1 MACMRKY
8 VYFHMRAYHDVRLRK
23 SVFAYKP
30 LKKSYL
36 KNINWFLQTQS
47 ITVHLQTNVGLIQKN
62 SFYSSIVV
70 SLPVTYDPTA

>member
-30 LKKSYL
+30 LKKSYEIQIDFCRRNQL
-36 KNINWFLQTQS
+36 RS
-47 ITVHLQTNVGLIQKN
+47 ICKLMWVSSRKIV
-62 SFYSSIVV
+62 SIVV